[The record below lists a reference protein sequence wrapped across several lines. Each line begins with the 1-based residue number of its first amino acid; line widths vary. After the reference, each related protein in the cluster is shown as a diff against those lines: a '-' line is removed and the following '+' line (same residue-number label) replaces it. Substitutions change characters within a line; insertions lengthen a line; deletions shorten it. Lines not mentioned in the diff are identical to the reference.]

1 MEKEEEDDDGGGGR
15 MLLVDRSS
23 RHLFTNWSLEVW
35 RDRYVHRGDGVYLST
50 YCVGERWRLGWEV
63 GRRVGKSVVT
73 HYFFNPHDFI
83 NTPWVVLVA
92 Y

>member
-35 RDRYVHRGDGVYLST
+35 RDRYIEGMECTYLPIVWGRGG
-50 YCVGERWRLGWEV
+50 GW
-63 GRRVGKSVVT
+63 VGKLGEGLGSQ
-73 HYFFNPHDFI
+73 
-83 NTPWVVLVA
+83 L
-92 Y
+92 